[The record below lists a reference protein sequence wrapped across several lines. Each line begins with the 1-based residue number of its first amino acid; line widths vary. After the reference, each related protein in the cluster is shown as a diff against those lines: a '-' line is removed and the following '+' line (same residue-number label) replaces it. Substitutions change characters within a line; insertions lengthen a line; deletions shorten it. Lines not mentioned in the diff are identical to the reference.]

1 MAVVIFS
8 WCLLIALS
16 LSFALSIRV
25 LAVSISFMFLA
36 AVAFDRCT
44 VYFLLQYVC
53 QDWLHQQLGILPF
66 FIFPLFFSFLFFL
79 SLLFVFLHSSPSLWC
94 LLFFLLLSSKLC
106 SCYSSSLFLV
116 LYVLYVS
123 CIELCIS
130 GDTITLSAPLLSQT
144 NSFDNLSVMTV
155 PLLGYPLPL

>member
-8 WCLLIALS
+8 WCLLTALS
-16 LSFALSIRV
+16 LSFALSIRL
-25 LAVSISFMFLA
+25 LAVSI
-36 AVAFDRCT
+36 
-44 VYFLLQYVC
+44 FLLQWYVC

-66 FIFPLFFSFLFFL
+66 FIFPLFVSTFLLFL
-79 SLLFVFLHSSPSLWC
+79 SLLFVFLNSSPSLWC

-106 SCYSSSLFLV
+106 SCYSWSLFLV
-116 LYVLYVS
+116 LHVLYAS